1 MKCPSCD
8 NVEMTRQVVEQVEID
23 RCPDCRGIWL
33 DANELETLVETKPKA
48 LLREDRAFKAEP
60 GQAGVALKC
69 PHCKGTP
76 LIKLNSLHRPG
87 TIVDSCT
94 VCYGTWLNAG
104 ELSRL
109 AGADLAGRLRR
120 LFVG

>member
-1 MKCPSCD
+1 
-8 NVEMTRQVVEQVEID
+8 MTRQVVEQVEID
-23 RCPDCRGIWL
+23 RCPDCHGIWL
-33 DANELETLVETKPKA
+33 DVNELEALIKAKPKE

-60 GQAGVALKC
+60 REAAAALKC

-94 VCYGTWLNAG
+94 VCYGTWLDAG
-104 ELSRL
+104 ELARL
-109 AGADLAGRLRR
+109 AGEGLAGRLRR